1 MLLSWS
7 WSASFGI
14 GAPFRKYFP
23 DSSIPST
30 TSPSSSPSGVRFW
43 PWGMTAL
50 NPFAISGVT
59 IMKMI
64 RSTSITSIIGM
75 TLGSDF
81 TLVWPAILTDVATA
95 AHRLLSLELLGK
107 DGATKLGAHALDQV
121 VDQLL
126 GAVRHFGGQVLDLG
140 GEVVVEPH
148 RRDRDQEAERRGD
161 QRLGDTAGDAGQA
174 ARRALR
180 AHGLE

>member
-7 WSASFGI
+7 CSASFGI
-14 GAPFRKYFP
+14 AAPFRKYLP
-23 DSSIPST
+23 DSSMPRT
-30 TSPSSSPSGVRFW
+30 TSPSSSPSGVRFL
-43 PWGMTAL
+43 PCGMTAL

-64 RSTSITSIIGM
+64 SSTSITSIIGM

-81 TLVWPAILTDVATA
+81 TLVWPEASTDVATA
-95 AHRLLSLELLGK
+95 AHRLLGLELLGE
-107 DGATKLGAHALDQV
+107 DRATEFGAHALDEV

-148 RRDRDQEAERRGD
+148 RRDRDQE
-161 QRLGDTAGDAGQA
+161 
-174 ARRALR
+174 
-180 AHGLE
+180 